1 MKRCKKCSQKKPLE
15 EFGKTY
21 KYKDKQ
27 YYQSDCK
34 ECKSVYNKRWNL
46 ENKDIVSKWKEEN
59 KEYLQNYQTQYY
71 SHNKEH
77 KLQHVDIIKHSI
89 PAGIYKITCSLN
101 GRMYIGESSV
111 PYQRKAQHFS
121 KLTNVKYSNKS
132 LQDDI
137 QQYGKHNFTFEMIT
151 YQEDESLRK
160 ELEQLIIQE
169 LNPYY
174 NSL

>member
-1 MKRCKKCSQKKPLE
+1 VIVRNVK
-15 EFGKTY
+15 
-21 KYKDKQ
+21 
-27 YYQSDCK
+27 
-34 ECKSVYNKRWNL
+34 VY
-46 ENKDIVSKWKEEN
+46 
-59 KEYLQNYQTQYY
+59 
-71 SHNKEH
+71 
-77 KLQHVDIIKHSI
+77 IIKHSI